1 MAVGSD
7 NKTKLV
13 PDVTVEV
20 GDALEA
26 TTNVPTNNVRIVPV
40 SICSTG
46 WLENGDTSLIL
57 AAWKGHLEVATMLAE
72 LDMDSA
78 SIMTGLL
85 HDTVEDTGA
94 TLDDLR
100 ELFGDE
106 VALLVDGV
114 TKLDKL
120 ELHIQPG
127 LVADA
132 GRRRAGFQPAELR
145 AARTGGHRAACRCAR
160 FQLRAA

>member
-1 MAVGSD
+1 
-7 NKTKLV
+7 
-13 PDVTVEV
+13 
-20 GDALEA
+20 
-26 TTNVPTNNVRIVPV
+26 
-40 SICSTG
+40 
-46 WLENGDTSLIL
+46 
-57 AAWKGHLEVATMLAE
+57 MLAE

-120 ELHIQPG
+120 ELRQVLANDPSPKQKQSENLRK
-127 LVADA
+127 LVLAMA
-132 GRRRAGFQPAELR
+132 RAQVPICHVRPIPSPARWMWLSDRGVQTIFPELANER
-145 AARTGGHRAACRCAR
+145 LLG
-160 FQLRAA
+160 